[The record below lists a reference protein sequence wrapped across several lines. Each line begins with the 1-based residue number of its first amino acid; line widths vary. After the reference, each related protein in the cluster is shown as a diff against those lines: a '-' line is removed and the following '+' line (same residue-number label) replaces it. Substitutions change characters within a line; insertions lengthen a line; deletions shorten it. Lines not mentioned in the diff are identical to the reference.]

1 MGANHALSGVDHPQ
15 PVLSAKLGRTSK
27 ILSLYIFTQNLHKGR
42 ANGNSE
48 VSRGLPPLQPSLTP
62 LAHDCK
68 VLQQVGGNGKKL
80 DGAGISYIA
89 LES

>member
-1 MGANHALSGVDHPQ
+1 M
-15 PVLSAKLGRTSK
+15 
-27 ILSLYIFTQNLHKGR
+27 
-42 ANGNSE
+42 E
-48 VSRGLPPLQPSLTP
+48 VSRGLPPLQPSLTR

-68 VLQQVGGNGKKL
+68 VLQQVGENGKKL